1 MRARTHDDSNTAPA
15 EPVVPLMGYHSGSF
29 GFGAW
34 LVMSLLM
41 LGLVG
46 LLAGMCMFAWRTSPR
61 ATLTG
66 RGRHHRNATH
76 STDAS
81 LEEQS

>member
-1 MRARTHDDSNTAPA
+1 
-15 EPVVPLMGYHSGSF
+15 MGYHSGSF

-34 LVMSLLM
+34 LAMSLLM
-41 LGLVG
+41 LALVG
-46 LLAGMCMFAWRTSPR
+46 VLAGLSMLAWRTSPR
-61 ATLTG
+61 ATPTG